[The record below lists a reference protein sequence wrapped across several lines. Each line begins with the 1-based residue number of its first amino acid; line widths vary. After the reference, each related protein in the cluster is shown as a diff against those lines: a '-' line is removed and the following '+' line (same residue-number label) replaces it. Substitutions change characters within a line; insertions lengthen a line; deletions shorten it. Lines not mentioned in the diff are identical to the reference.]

1 MSRGSRTATIVAPVN
16 ETKLKVTILGL
27 HYTPEPSGNA
37 PYTTSLA
44 EGLSKKGHAV
54 KVVTG
59 YPHYPE
65 WTVNQDYKGWA
76 LRESLNGVDVTRLR
90 HYVPK
95 RPSALGRLHMEL
107 SFGVRLLCAK
117 WGKPDVLILVSPALF
132 STGLALIRARW
143 AKKET
148 RTIVWV
154 QDIYSRG
161 IVETGGQPGA
171 ASKLMI
177 LLERKL
183 LNSVDR
189 VVAIHERF
197 ARYLVEGLNVSAG
210 SVHVIRN
217 WTHLPPVPD
226 ADRSA
231 ARRRFGWNESDI
243 VALHTGNMGKKQGL
257 KNVVNAARLAEVN
270 GSRVRFV
277 LMGDGNQRRS
287 LESDAQDLQRL
298 DFIDSMPQED
308 FQAAL
313 QAADVLLVNELP
325 GVRDMSVPSKLTSY
339 FTSGRPVVAATDAGS
354 VTSEEIAAS
363 GAGIRVD
370 ADNPA
375 SLVSTLESLGDDQAL
390 SEKLGH
396 SGKRFREETLSEA
409 AAIGRYD
416 DLITSLA
423 LSRGR

>member
-1 MSRGSRTATIVAPVN
+1 MN
-16 ETKLKVTILGL
+16 ETKLRVTILGL

-65 WTVNQDYKGWA
+65 WTVNHDYKGWV
-76 LRESLNGVDVTRLR
+76 LRESLNGVDVKRLR
-90 HYVPK
+90 HYVPR

-107 SFGVRLLCAK
+107 SFGIRLLFAK
-117 WGKPDVLILVSPALF
+117 WGKPDIVILVSPALF

-143 AKKET
+143 AKRET
-148 RTIVWV
+148 RTIIWV

-161 IVETGGQPGA
+161 IVETGGQSGT
-171 ASKLMI
+171 ASKLMVVI
-177 LLERKL
+177 EGKL
-183 LNSVDR
+183 LGSVDR

-197 ARYLVEGLNVSAG
+197 AGYLADGLGVSAD
-210 SVHVIRN
+210 SIHVIRN
-217 WTHLPPVPD
+217 WTHLPPAPD
-226 ADRSA
+226 ADRST
-231 ARRRFGWNESDI
+231 ARQHFGWNERDI

-257 KNVVNAARLAEVN
+257 GNVVEAARLAEVN

-277 LMGDGNQRRS
+277 LMGDGNQRTA

-298 DFIDSMPQED
+298 DFIDSLPQED

-354 VTSEEIAAS
+354 VTSEEVAAS

-370 ADNPA
+370 ADDPA
-375 SLVSTLESLGDDQAL
+375 SLVSTIESLGNDESL
-390 SEKLGH
+390 SKKLGDN
-396 SGKRFREETLSEA
+396 GKRFREETLSETV
-409 AAIGRYD
+409 AIGRYD